1 MYTDIFVRRDMNKIT
16 SPKTKLTTS
25 QQWVEFLSK
34 KTIPIR
40 DHSSI
45 TSSKSWWRRGQ
56 KMAIFGD
63 LQYCKSSKRG
73 MGGPKKV
80 KNMMT

>member
-34 KTIPIR
+34 KTFLANHLHPVFCQDIKQFLVS
-40 DHSSI
+40 DG
-45 TSSKSWWRRGQ
+45 RGGTV
-56 KMAIFGD
+56 KFSFNERTTKIYWFG
-63 LQYCKSSKRG
+63 
-73 MGGPKKV
+73 P
-80 KNMMT
+80 